1 MKYLCVQYGIYG
13 IIYNSV
19 IKTLSIYII
28 EILSEVWE
36 MRLEFVD
43 NLKEKEVLA
52 KDILSST
59 GEILLKSGVEI
70 ENFMISKLKRYG
82 VFMVYVK
89 DDRFSDVIEDDNV
102 LTELKQTTLEIIPNL
117 FNDLLEGDIEVLARS
132 MNKMDNLIEQI
143 INQNSINVS
152 LYEVKTYD
160 NYTYIHC
167 VDTGIMSVYL
177 GNCLNLGTSKVKE
190 LGISAMLHDIGKI
203 KVPNEIINKHGPL
216 TDEEFK
222 IIKKHPIYGEE
233 ILTNT
238 GLFSED
244 IIRGVAEHHERID
257 GKGYPYGLKK
267 NEIST
272 YGKIISVS
280 DVFTAVSANR
290 SYRMKFDPKEAYEFI
305 LSGMGNRFDDE
316 VIKKFKENFAIYPLG
331 CGVKLSNGV
340 QGYVIKQNKNFPDRP
355 MIRIVYDT
363 FTNQPVQPYE
373 IDLIENMK
381 LTIKSVC

>member
-1 MKYLCVQYGIYG
+1 
-13 IIYNSV
+13 
-19 IKTLSIYII
+19 
-28 EILSEVWE
+28 

-70 ENFMISKLKRYG
+70 ESFMIPKLKRYG

-89 DDRFSDVIEDDNV
+89 DDRFSDIIEDDNV
-102 LTELKQTTLEIIPNL
+102 LTELKQTTLEIMPNL
-117 FNDLLEGDIEVLARS
+117 FNDLLEGDTKVLARS
-132 MNKMDNLIEQI
+132 MSKMDNLIEQI

-203 KVPNEIINKHGPL
+203 KVPNELINKHGPL

-222 IIKKHPIYGEE
+222 IIKKHPIYGKE
-233 ILTNT
+233 ILTKT

-305 LSGMGNRFDDE
+305 LSGMGTRFDDE
-316 VIKKFKENFAIYPLG
+316 VIKKFKENFAIYPLR

-355 MIRIVYDT
+355 IIRIVYDM

>member
-1 MKYLCVQYGIYG
+1 
-13 IIYNSV
+13 
-19 IKTLSIYII
+19 
-28 EILSEVWE
+28 
-36 MRLEFVD
+36 MRLELIE
-43 NLKEKEVLA
+43 NLKGCEILA

-59 GEILLKSGVEI
+59 GEILLKTGIKI
-70 ENFMISKLKRYG
+70 EKFMIPKLKRYG
-82 VFMVYVK
+82 VFMVYIK
-89 DDRFSDVIEDDNV
+89 DNRFSDVIEEDNV
-102 LTELKQTTLEIIPNL
+102 LTELKQTTLEIMPNL
-117 FNDLLEGDIEVLARS
+117 FNELLEGDTKVLSKS
-132 MNKMDNLIEQI
+132 MYKMDNLIEQI
-143 INQNSINVS
+143 INQNSINIS

-177 GNCLNLGTSKVKE
+177 GSCLNLDTSKIKE

-222 IIKKHPIYGEE
+222 IIKKHPIYGRD
-233 ILTNT
+233 ILTRTN
-238 GLFSED
+238 LFSED
-244 IIRGVAEHHERID
+244 IIRGVVEHHERID
-257 GKGYPYGLKK
+257 GKGYPYGLKDE
-267 NEIST
+267 EIST
-272 YGKIISVS
+272 YGKIITVS

-290 SYRMKFDPKEAYEFI
+290 SYRMKFDPNEAYEFI
-305 LSGMGNRFDDE
+305 LAGMGTKFDKE

-355 MIRIVYDT
+355 IIRVIYDIY
-363 FTNQPVQPYE
+363 TNEPVQPYD
-373 IDLIENMK
+373 IDLMKNMS